1 MAALRGRH
9 LVLSQ
14 PGLGDMAGTPQ
25 NGSKQRLYLLAGILV
40 FWALAVA
47 GRLVQLQVLDFGE
60 FTQRAQRQ
68 QQRSIE
74 VAPRRGVIYDRN
86 GHELAMSIT
95 VDSVFAV
102 PSEIPDQATAATL
115 LAKVLDTDHA
125 DIEARL
131 KSSRAFAWI
140 ARKVDADTADRIR
153 ALGLRGIYFQKES
166 KRFYPKRELAAQALG
181 YVGMDDEGLGGLER
195 AYDARLR
202 GKPGTMIITMD
213 AKRRWFGRV
222 ERQPQAGDN
231 LVLTIDEKIQYI
243 AERELEAGMH
253 QTHAAAG
260 TVIVEN
266 PRTGEILALANRP
279 TFNPNTLGTA
289 DPQALND
296 RAVSDVYEPGST
308 FKIVTLAGAL
318 DQGLT
323 RPEEVVD
330 CQMGSITIAGL
341 KIHDHKPFGDLT
353 VADILAKSSDVGT
366 IKVGLRLGD
375 QRFDHYIRAFG
386 FGSQTGI
393 ELPGE
398 TRGLAKPVSRWSKVS
413 IGAISMGQEIGVSA
427 VQLTAM
433 ISAIANDG
441 VWVAP
446 RIVAGEA
453 SPGPLQPVTF
463 HPAEQRRV
471 ISPLTAAEMKKMM
484 EGVVLRGTGR
494 KALLDGYSVAGK
506 TGTAQK
512 ADPATHT
519 YSRTKYVGS
528 FAGFAPVN
536 NPAVTIVVILD
547 SPVGLHEGGQI
558 AAPVFQRIA
567 KQVLAYL
574 NVPQDVVPDNPEARR
589 ILQAASRV
597 RDEDVAEGASDR
609 LDEAA
614 ETAES
619 SMPPAADPAAPRPVQ
634 VARNLP
640 VTPPPAHTPAAS
652 TPPSPPQRP
661 ASDGTVIM
669 NVESG
674 VLVPSVVGLPLRA
687 AIEAAARSGLEIDA
701 TGSGIAREQSPPPGS
716 RIPPGA
722 RIAVRFSR

>member
-1 MAALRGRH
+1 
-9 LVLSQ
+9 
-14 PGLGDMAGTPQ
+14 MAGTPQ

>member
-1 MAALRGRH
+1 
-9 LVLSQ
+9 
-14 PGLGDMAGTPQ
+14 MAGVPQ
-25 NGSKQRLYLLAGILV
+25 NGSKQRLYLLGGILV
-40 FWALAVA
+40 LWALAIA

-86 GHELAMSIT
+86 GHELAMSIE

-102 PSEIPDQATAATL
+102 PGEIPDQATAAGL
-115 LAKVLDTDHA
+115 LAKVLGADPA

-140 ARKVDADTADRIR
+140 ARKLDADTADRIR
-153 ALGLRGIYFQKES
+153 ALNLRGIYFQKES
-166 KRFYPKRELAAQALG
+166 RRFYPKRELAAQALG

-202 GKPGTMIITMD
+202 GKPGSMIITMD

-222 ERQPQAGDN
+222 ERQPESGDN

-243 AERELEAGMH
+243 AERELEAAM
-253 QTHAAAG
+253 QRTHAAAG
-260 TVIVEN
+260 TVVVEN

-279 TFNPNTLGTA
+279 TFNPNTFRTA
-289 DPQALND
+289 DPQALSD

-308 FKIVTLAGAL
+308 FKVVTLAGAL

-323 RPEEVVD
+323 RPDEVVD
-330 CQMGSITIAGL
+330 CQMGSITIAGR
-341 KIHDHKPFGDLT
+341 KIHDHKPYGDLT
-353 VADILAKSSDVGT
+353 VAQVLAKSSDVGA

-398 TRGLAKPVSRWSKVS
+398 TRGIARPVSRWSKVS

-446 RIVAGEA
+446 RIVAGTTP
-453 SPGPLQPVTF
+453 PGPLQPVAF
-463 HPAEQRRV
+463 HPAQQRRV
-471 ISPLTAAEMKKMM
+471 ISTLTAAEMKKMM
-484 EGVVLRGTGR
+484 MGVVMPGGTGPR
-494 KALLDGYSVAGK
+494 AMLDGYTVAGK
-506 TGTAQK
+506 TGIAQK

-519 YSRTKYVGS
+519 YSKSKYVAS

-547 SPVGLHEGGQI
+547 SPVGEHEGGEV

-574 NVPQDVVPDNPEARR
+574 NVPQDVVPSNLEARR
-589 ILQAASRV
+589 ALLAASRV
-597 RDEDVAEGASDR
+597 RDEDMAEGATDR
-609 LDEAA
+609 LEEAA
-614 ETAES
+614 DSAEATS
-619 SMPPAADPAAPRPVQ
+619 QPADPGPQPLAQAASPQWAPVAAKPGSPPPPQARVQPPAPV
-634 VARNLP
+634 
-640 VTPPPAHTPAAS
+640 
-652 TPPSPPQRP
+652 P
-661 ASDGTVIM
+661 ASPTQGGTVIM

-674 VLVPSVVGLPLRA
+674 VLVPSVVGLPLRE
-687 AIEAAARSGLEIDA
+687 AIEAAARAGLEIDA
-701 TGSGIAREQSPPPGS
+701 SGSGIAREQSPPAGS
-716 RIPPGA
+716 RIPAGA

>member
-25 NGSKQRLYLLAGILV
+25 NGSKQRVYLLAGILV
-40 FWALAVA
+40 FWVVAVA

-86 GHELAMSIT
+86 GHELAMSIS

-308 FKIVTLAGAL
+308 FKIITLAGAL

-669 NVESG
+669 N
-674 VLVPSVVGLPLRA
+674 
-687 AIEAAARSGLEIDA
+687 
-701 TGSGIAREQSPPPGS
+701 
-716 RIPPGA
+716 
-722 RIAVRFSR
+722 

>member
-1 MAALRGRH
+1 
-9 LVLSQ
+9 
-14 PGLGDMAGTPQ
+14 MAGAPQ
-25 NGSKQRLYLLAGILV
+25 NGSKQRLYLLGGILV
-40 FWALAVA
+40 LWVLTIG

-74 VAPRRGVIYDRN
+74 VAPRRGAIYDRN
-86 GHELAMSIT
+86 GHELAMSIA

-115 LAKVLDTDHA
+115 LAKVLQADPA

-140 ARKVDADTADRIR
+140 ARKLDADTADRIR
-153 ALGLRGIYFQKES
+153 ALNLRGIYFQKES

-202 GKPGTMIITMD
+202 GKPGSMIITMD

-222 ERQPQAGDN
+222 ERQPESGDN

-243 AERELEAGMH
+243 AERELEAAMR

-260 TVIVEN
+260 TVVVEN

-279 TFNPNTLGTA
+279 SFNPNTFRTA
-289 DPQALND
+289 DPQALSD
-296 RAVSDVYEPGST
+296 RAVSDIYEPGST
-308 FKIVTLAGAL
+308 FKLVTLAAAL

-323 RPEEVVD
+323 RPDEVVD

-341 KIHDHKPFGDLT
+341 KIHDHKPYGDLT
-353 VADILAKSSDVGT
+353 VAQILAKSSDVGA

-375 QRFDHYIRAFG
+375 QRFDRYIRAFG

-398 TRGLAKPVSRWSKVS
+398 TRGIARPVSRWSKVS

-433 ISAIANDG
+433 ISSIANDG

-446 RIVAGEA
+446 RIVAGTA
-453 SPGPLQPVTF
+453 PPGPLQPVAF

-471 ISPLTAAEMKKMM
+471 ISTLTAAQIKKMM
-484 EGVVLRGTGR
+484 EGVVMPGGTGPR
-494 KALLDGYSVAGK
+494 ALLDGYTVAGK

-519 YSRTKYVGS
+519 YSKSKYVAS

-536 NPAVTIVVILD
+536 NPAVTIVVVLD
-547 SPVGLHEGGQI
+547 SPVGEHEGGQV

-574 NVPQDVVPDNPEARR
+574 NVPQDVVPTNAEARR
-589 ILQAASRV
+589 VLLAASRV
-597 RDEDVAEGASDR
+597 RDEDMAEGATDR
-609 LDEAA
+609 LEEVAD
-614 ETAES
+614 S
-619 SMPPAADPAAPRPVQ
+619 SDSSPQPAPQPAAQAATPRWVPVAVNPKSLPPPVPRAQAPASAPAPTPARAAPG
-634 VARNLP
+634 
-640 VTPPPAHTPAAS
+640 
-652 TPPSPPQRP
+652 
-661 ASDGTVIM
+661 GTVIM

-674 VLVPSVVGLPLRA
+674 VLVPSVIGMPLRS
-687 AIEAAARSGLEIDA
+687 AIEAAARAGLEIDA
-701 TGSGIAREQSPPPGS
+701 TGSGIARVQSPPPGS
-716 RIPPGA
+716 RIPAGA

>member
-1 MAALRGRH
+1 
-9 LVLSQ
+9 
-14 PGLGDMAGTPQ
+14 MAGVLQ
-25 NGSKQRLYLLAGILV
+25 NGSKQRLYLLGGILV
-40 FWALAVA
+40 LWVLAIA

-74 VAPRRGVIYDRN
+74 VAPRRGAIYDRN

-115 LAKVLDTDHA
+115 LAKVLEADPA

-140 ARKVDADTADRIR
+140 ARKLDADTADRIR
-153 ALGLRGIYFQKES
+153 ALNLRGIYFQKES
-166 KRFYPKRELAAQALG
+166 RRFYPKRELAAQALG

-202 GKPGTMIITMD
+202 GKPGSMIITMD

-222 ERQPQAGDN
+222 ERQPESGDN
-231 LVLTIDEKIQYI
+231 LVLTLDEKIQYI
-243 AERELEAGMH
+243 AERELEAAMR

-260 TVIVEN
+260 TVVVEN

-279 TFNPNTLGTA
+279 TFNPNTFRTA
-289 DPQALND
+289 DPQALSD
-296 RAVSDVYEPGST
+296 RAVSDIYEPGST
-308 FKIVTLAGAL
+308 FKVVTLAGAL

-323 RPEEVVD
+323 RPDEVVD
-330 CQMGSITIAGL
+330 CQMGSIVIAGR
-341 KIHDHKPFGDLT
+341 KIHDHKPYGELT
-353 VADILAKSSDVGT
+353 VAQILAKSSDVGA

-375 QRFDHYIRAFG
+375 QRFDQYIRAFG

-398 TRGLAKPVSRWSKVS
+398 TRGIARPVSRWSKVS

-446 RIVAGEA
+446 RIVAGTTA
-453 SPGPLQPVTF
+453 PGPLQPVAF
-463 HPAEQRRV
+463 HPAQQRRV
-471 ISPLTAAEMKKMM
+471 ISTLTAAEMKKMM
-484 EGVVLRGTGR
+484 MGVVMPGGTGPR
-494 KALLDGYSVAGK
+494 ALLDGYTVAGK

-519 YSRTKYVGS
+519 YSRSKYVAS

-536 NPAVTIVVILD
+536 DPAVTIVVILD
-547 SPVGLHEGGQI
+547 SPLGEHEGGEV

-574 NVPQDVVPDNPEARR
+574 SVPQDVVPNNPEARR
-589 ILQAASRV
+589 ALQAAARV
-597 RDEDVAEGASDR
+597 RDEDVAEGATDR
-609 LDEAA
+609 LEEAA
-614 ETAES
+614 DSAEAASQPSDPAPQPTAHAAS
-619 SMPPAADPAAPRPVQ
+619 PRWVPTAAKPGSPPPSRVVQPPAPA
-634 VARNLP
+634 
-640 VTPPPAHTPAAS
+640 
-652 TPPSPPQRP
+652 P
-661 ASDGTVIM
+661 ASGAQGGTVIM

-674 VLVPSVVGLPLRA
+674 VLVPSVVGLPLRE
-687 AIEAAARSGLEIDA
+687 AIEAAARAGLEIDA
-701 TGSGIAREQSPPPGS
+701 SGSGIAREQSPPAGS
-716 RIPPGA
+716 RIPAGA